1 MRLLICV
8 SILLTGCA
16 DADKLPQKDSPIEVA
31 GYLAYKSLDEASGLA
46 RSYKNA
52 DQLWV
57 INDGGG
63 PVLYAINMAGA
74 KLGKVKLVKASNR
87 DWEDL
92 ASFSLEGQ
100 AYLVIAD
107 IGDNQRRRKYVTL
120 YVVEEPDIDQ
130 GKTNV
135 AWRIDFSYPEGPTDA
150 EAIAV
155 DVAGQRILV
164 LSKQNIPAVLYA
176 VPLMP
181 DTDDTLIATR
191 LGEIDSLPQPSRKD
205 ISNALQ
211 NKDWHWQPTAMDIS
225 TDGGSALILT
235 YRGIYHYSRNN
246 DEPWIDTL
254 RNRPLGLNLGKYRNA
269 EAIAFAARNDL
280 AFITVEKKHAPLLRI
295 DLNGAVNQ

>member
-8 SILLTGCA
+8 SILLAGCA
-16 DADKLPQKDSPIEVA
+16 DADKLPQGKSPIEVA
-31 GYLAYKSLDEASGLA
+31 GYLQYKSLNEASGLA
-46 RSYKNA
+46 RSYKNV

-57 INDGGG
+57 INDDGG
-63 PVLYAINMAGA
+63 PVLYAINTAGA
-74 KLGKVKLVKASNR
+74 RLGKVNLVKASNR

-120 YVVEEPDIDQ
+120 YVVGEPDIDQ
-130 GKTNV
+130 GKTDV
-135 AWRIDFSYPEGPTDA
+135 AWRIDFRYPEGPTDA

-164 LSKQNIPAVLYA
+164 LSKRNIPAVLYA

-181 DTDDTLIATR
+181 DTDDILVATR
-191 LGEIDSLPQPSRKD
+191 LGEIDSLPQPSRRD
-205 ISNALQ
+205 TRNAA
-211 NKDWHWQPTAMDIS
+211 NSGWYWQPTAMDIA

-246 DEPWIDTL
+246 DEPWIDAL
-254 RNRPLGLNLGKYRNA
+254 RRRPLGLRLGKYRNA
-269 EAIAFAARNDL
+269 EAIAFAPGDNF
-280 AFITVEKKHAPLLRI
+280 AFVTVEKMHAPLLRI
-295 DLNGAVNQ
+295 DLNGVVNQ